1 MQLNDIR
8 SNFFSDSLPPIFGSV
23 CRQSAIRARPRLRS
37 IDREIDSAKTKI
49 EYLLMGVV
57 ADVYSQA
64 AE

>member
-8 SNFFSDSLPPIFGSV
+8 SNFFSDSLPPIFVSV